1 MFPWEPRSRFACP
14 ATITTLRLAV
24 KWFR

>member
-24 KWFR
+24 KWF